1 MATGTDRML
10 SGGVG
15 LSLARVVINL
25 LQIGSNILIAWF
37 LSPEDMGHFALAAT
51 VLAILNSISE
61 MQLGQSLVRHR
72 QGGEGAASLVWTV
85 GLIRGG
91 LLGLLC
97 LLLAWPM
104 ALFFDDMRL
113 IPTMAALSMVPVL
126 LGFENPYRFL
136 LQRDLNFAQDIRI
149 MIAKRA
155 FSVAAAVGA
164 AICLEN
170 YWALVIGLVAD
181 AAASTLISYML
192 TRYRPRLTIAG
203 FREVWN
209 FSAWLMLGQV
219 LNTVNWQAEFLV
231 VGKFL
236 GLARLGIYRMG
247 SNLAQ
252 IPTAEMMDPIRR
264 VVFPGFTM
272 VMRDTGADP
281 ARIRAAYQRAQ
292 TFVTA
297 VVLPVG
303 VGFALVSDPLI
314 RIVLDARW
322 HDAGRITQYLAAI
335 FAFQTLGSLVQPLA
349 MAQDGTRRLFIR
361 DLQMF
366 LIRFPIILAGLY
378 WWGLGGLV
386 LARVVSGLLAVA
398 VNMALVSR
406 MIDLPVVRQLEA
418 NMRAFISVALMAAGC
433 WTVARMFGAPAD
445 RVALGLQVAFEI
457 VVGALVYVGANLV
470 FWLRAGRPAG
480 PETEMLQI
488 LGKATRK
495 LRHAG

>member
-1 MATGTDRML
+1 MTTGVDRML

-15 LSLARVVINL
+15 LSMARVLINV

-72 QGGEGAASLVWTV
+72 DGGENAASLVWTV
-85 GLIRGG
+85 GLIRGA
-91 LLGLLC
+91 LLGLCC
-97 LLLAWPM
+97 LVLAWPM

-113 IPTMAALSMVPVL
+113 VSTMVVLSIVPILV
-126 LGFENPYRFL
+126 GFENPYRFL
-136 LQRDLNFAQDIRI
+136 LQRDLNFAQDIKI

-155 FSVAAAVGA
+155 FSVAAAVIA
-164 AICLEN
+164 AYFLEN
-170 YWALVIGLVAD
+170 YWALVIGLIAD
-181 AAASTLISYML
+181 SAASTMVSYLL
-192 TRYRPRLTIAG
+192 TRFRPRPTIAG
-203 FREVWN
+203 FREIWN
-209 FSAWLMLGQV
+209 FSAWLMLGQL
-219 LNTVNWQAEFLV
+219 LNTINWQVEFLV

-247 SNLAQ
+247 STLAQ
-252 IPTAEMMDPIRR
+252 VPTAEMMDPIRR

-272 VMRDTGADP
+272 VVRDTGANP
-281 ARIRAAYQRAQ
+281 ERIRAAYQRAQ

-297 VVLPVG
+297 IVLPVG

-314 RIVLDARW
+314 RIVLDERW
-322 HDAGRITQYLAAI
+322 HEAGLITQYLAAI

-349 MAQDGTRRLFIR
+349 MAQDGTRLLFIR

-366 LIRFPIILAGLY
+366 CIRFPIILAGMY
-378 WWGLGGLV
+378 WWGLTGLV
-386 LARVVSGLLAVA
+386 LARVVSGLLAIA
-398 VNMALVSR
+398 VNMVLVSR
-406 MIDLPVVRQLEA
+406 MIDLPVSRQLEA
-418 NMRAFISVALMAAGC
+418 NVRAFVSVALMALGC
-433 WTVARMFGAPAD
+433 WGVSHIFGTPSDRLLLGVQIALEVA
-445 RVALGLQVAFEI
+445 
-457 VVGALVYVGANLV
+457 VGASIYVGANLA
-470 FWLRAGRPAG
+470 FWLGAGRPAG

-488 LGKATRK
+488 VGKATRR